1 MPNISYDQDTIRPR
15 GFSIP
20 FGRRGLILSAM
31 ALIGAGLW
39 LNWGRDRRCPPD
51 PCRRPL
57 RRHVRI
63 GSLHDGRLEILRH
76 PKEFGRW
83 SGNCERVILA
93 PPKGAIQ

>member
-39 LNWGRDRRCPPD
+39 LNWGWVAAIGAAPPD

-63 GSLHDGRLEILRH
+63 GSLHDGRLEILRQQ
-76 PKEFGRW
+76 EQSGRRAGVQDGLT
-83 SGNCERVILA
+83 SN
-93 PPKGAIQ
+93 